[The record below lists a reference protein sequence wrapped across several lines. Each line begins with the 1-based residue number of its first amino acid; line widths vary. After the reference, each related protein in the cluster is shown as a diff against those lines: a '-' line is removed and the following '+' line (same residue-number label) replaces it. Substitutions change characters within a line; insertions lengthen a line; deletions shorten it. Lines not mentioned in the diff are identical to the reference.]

1 MHPWNSFGN
10 GILGRGLS
18 KIPWGFNFIFCGI
31 CYKKQKGPRINYQ
44 CLLRLQNMFFYFF
57 CNNFF
62 YFVVHHLTIFDAL
75 IQRGFG
81 VFPRVTI
88 GNLCK
93 LFHDARI
100 NPFLTFSWNHNILG
114 KTEENFKNSNTYS
127 KKQKSVLGETKSVFH
142 II

>member
-1 MHPWNSFGN
+1 
-10 GILGRGLS
+10 
-18 KIPWGFNFIFCGI
+18 
-31 CYKKQKGPRINYQ
+31 
-44 CLLRLQNMFFYFF
+44 MFFYFF

-100 NPFLTFSWNHNILG
+100 NPFLTFS
-114 KTEENFKNSNTYS
+114 
-127 KKQKSVLGETKSVFH
+127 
-142 II
+142 